1 MDDKTIEARE
11 SQQRSGVGRRS
22 VLAAA
27 WSVPAI
33 SVLAPSPA
41 FAASPPKPLFGSGQ
55 SALSRP
61 DVSPSKQIKF
71 GWTLNNP
78 AGNLAATSISVAV
91 SMFKKS
97 TITPTPSQI
106 SAGGSTVFTFDC
118 EEHDASGDGAALDN
132 FLITVNCKF
141 GTDTQLH
148 TYTWTV
154 SAGSVSGGGTKTVSL
169 TGGVAGGTDA

>member
-1 MDDKTIEARE
+1 MDDKTIEAPE

-55 SALSRP
+55 ITLSRP
-61 DVSPSKQIKF
+61 NVHPSKQIKF

-91 SMFKKS
+91 SMFTAS
-97 TITPTPSQI
+97 TITPTPSSI
-106 SAGGSTVFTFDC
+106 NAGGSLAFSFDC
-118 EEHDASGDGAALDN
+118 EEKDASEALPS
-132 FLITVNCKF
+132 FVITVKCKF
-141 GTDTQLH
+141 GTDPQLH

-154 SAGSVSGGGTKTVSL
+154 SAVSVPVGGTKTVSL
-169 TGGVAGGTDA
+169 TGGVAGGTYA

>member
-1 MDDKTIEARE
+1 MDDTTIEAQE
-11 SQQRSGVGRRS
+11 HSHIGRRS

-27 WSVPAI
+27 WSVPVV
-33 SVLAPSPA
+33 SVLAAATA
-41 FAASPPKPLFGSGQ
+41 FAGSGPASGPKPLFGSEQ
-55 SALSRP
+55 ITLSRP
-61 DVSPSKQIKF
+61 KKKEISFK
-71 GWTLNNP
+71 WTLNNP
-78 AGNLAATSISVAV
+78 AGNQTATSISVAV

-169 TGGVAGGTDA
+169 TGGVAGGTYA